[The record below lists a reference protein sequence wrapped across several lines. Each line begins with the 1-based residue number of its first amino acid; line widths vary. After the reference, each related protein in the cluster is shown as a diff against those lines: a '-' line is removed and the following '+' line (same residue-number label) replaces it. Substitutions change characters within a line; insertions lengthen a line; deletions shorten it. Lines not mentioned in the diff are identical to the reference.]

1 MAGCKKSYSKLS
13 RNHSSHNVQSFLVG
27 PLNIYFLEKLGS
39 GNLADIES
47 HDLPPAS
54 STTDSWSRGRV
65 NVVKRINHEI
75 QSRSQSR
82 VSAGINVAF
91 PPSTIGDTDSNGMMA
106 PSARPN
112 ILEHQEERTYQE
124 HMSRA
129 NTERTDETLPTVKS
143 MQKQTEETNI
153 TRTKNVSPYQ
163 VLPQPNFH
171 VLPPR
176 KSQIH
181 FPVKPSPNFTL
192 IFTPIFQFRRY
203 TGRVKSANLK
213 NITTPLDKAE
223 ETVSI
228 NFYT

>member
-1 MAGCKKSYSKLS
+1 M
-13 RNHSSHNVQSFLVG
+13 RSFLAG
-27 PLNIYFLEKLGS
+27 PLNSCFLEKLGS

-54 STTDSWSRGRV
+54 ATTDSWSRGRV

-129 NTERTDETLPTVKS
+129 NTERTDETLPTIKS

-163 VLPQPNFH
+163 VFPQPNCN
-171 VLPPR
+171 VLPARGRKIPNPFSR
-176 KSQIH
+176 QTVTQLYPHFHSHFSVQKIYWKSQIS
-181 FPVKPSPNFTL
+181 KLKKYYNS
-192 IFTPIFQFRRY
+192 IGQGRRD
-203 TGRVKSANLK
+203 G
-213 NITTPLDKAE
+213 
-223 ETVSI
+223 
-228 NFYT
+228 